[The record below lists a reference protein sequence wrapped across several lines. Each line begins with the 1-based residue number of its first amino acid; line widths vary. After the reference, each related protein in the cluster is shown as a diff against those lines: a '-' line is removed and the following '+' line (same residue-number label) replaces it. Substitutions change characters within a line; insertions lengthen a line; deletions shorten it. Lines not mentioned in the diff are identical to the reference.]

1 MPIVATPEETFEEIS
16 LVTVVTLHQ
25 PLWLVLLGVFEV
37 ITHSLMNIMN
47 SKLLLYSDVQCG
59 QLQCMSGNFL
69 LRNLPVTT
77 LTFTIGSDV
86 CR

>member
-1 MPIVATPEETFEEIS
+1 MLIDAILLQMFEEIS
-16 LVTVVTLHQ
+16 LVTAVTLHQ
-25 PLWLVLLGVFEV
+25 HLWLVLLGEFEV
-37 ITHSLMNIMN
+37 ITHSLMNITN

-59 QLQCMSGNFL
+59 QLQCMSGDFL